1 MVNFRIVENP
11 PDNIDNVESWF
22 VELYH
27 AGHSMRDIMEI
38 LGVSNQQYNKLVRR
52 CAEKGLIVPRSQGRR
67 KRSC

>member
-1 MVNFRIVENP
+1 MANFRIVENP
-11 PDNIDNVESWF
+11 ADNVAGVESWF

-27 AGHSMRDIMEI
+27 ARHSMHDIMEI
-38 LGVSNQQYNKLVRR
+38 LDVSNHQYNKLVRR